1 MRRQTRAKS
10 RGAVASAPL
19 NLATL
24 RQRKGITLEQ
34 IAEATKISTRFLR
47 AIEDEE
53 FDKLPGGIFNTS
65 YLRQYAECLGIDGS
79 KLLARYEASVNPA
92 NIGEPTVDE
101 GRSFIL
107 RWFRAPAH

>member
-1 MRRQTRAKS
+1 MRRQTCAKS
-10 RGAVASAPL
+10 RGASVSAPL
-19 NLATL
+19 NLASL

-53 FDKLPGGIFNTS
+53 FDKLPGGIFNTN
-65 YLRQYAECLGIDGS
+65 YLRQYAACLGIDGS
-79 KLLARYEASVNPA
+79 KLLARYEATVNPGA
-92 NIGEPTVDE
+92 AAQDAVED
-101 GRSFIL
+101 GRSFLL